1 MAHQYHIP
9 VLFYESLD
17 ALQIRPDGRYVDLTF
32 GGGGHSRGILDR
44 LGPKGK
50 LIAFDQ
56 DADAANNI
64 PNDDRLIF
72 VPHNFRHISRFLKLY
87 DALPVDGVLAD
98 LGVSSHQ
105 FDVGARGFSTR
116 SDGPLDMRMNQKQT
130 ATAASVLNEY
140 SEAALHKMFE
150 QLGQVTNSKTI
161 AKLIV
166 ENRKTFP
173 LKTISDL
180 KNLLQPAV
188 KGNPNKYFAQVF
200 QAVRME
206 VNEEVAALS
215 DMLKQLPQVL
225 RPGGRAVIITFH
237 SGEDRIVKTF
247 FKNAVVEIT
256 PDNPFSNIREKNEM
270 KIINKKP
277 IVPSGE
283 EIKNNPRAGSAKLR
297 IAEKI

>member
-1 MAHQYHIP
+1 MAPQYHIP

-17 ALQIRPDGRYVDLTF
+17 ALQINPDGKYVDLTF

-56 DADAANNI
+56 DADAADNI
-64 PNDDRLIF
+64 PTDDRLIF
-72 VPHNFRHISRFLKLY
+72 VPHNFRNMSRFLKLY
-87 DALPVDGVLAD
+87 NVLPVDGVLAD

-105 FDVGARGFSTR
+105 FDIGERGFSTR

-130 ATAASVLNEY
+130 TTAASVLNEY

-166 ENRKTFP
+166 ENRRISP

-180 KNLLQPAV
+180 KNLLQPVV

-215 DMLKQLPQVL
+215 EMLKQLPQVL
-225 RPGGRAVIITFH
+225 RSGGRAAIITFH

-247 FKNAVVEIT
+247 FKNAAVELT
-256 PDNPFSNIREKNEM
+256 PDNLFSNVREKNEM

-277 IVPSGE
+277 VVPSGE
-283 EIKNNPRAGSAKLR
+283 EIKKNPRAGSAKLR
-297 IAEKI
+297 IAEKV